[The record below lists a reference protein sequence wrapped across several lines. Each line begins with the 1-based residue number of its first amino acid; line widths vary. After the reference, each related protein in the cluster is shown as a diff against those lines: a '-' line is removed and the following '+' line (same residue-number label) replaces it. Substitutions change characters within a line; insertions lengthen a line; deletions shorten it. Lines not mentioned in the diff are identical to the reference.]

1 MAISPTKQPT
11 VAPFL
16 WDKLLPGP
24 YAAGFKTLFRYD
36 TSRIWKGTRT
46 YTGKFS
52 PDLDGRP
59 VQINIWY
66 PAKSANLMPKMT
78 FADYVN
84 QVAPPQ
90 FSKFNDVMRQRN
102 RDDAISSVSRYQIPR
117 LQAMEMFARRDLR
130 PAPGHFPVV
139 LYFGGL
145 NAPINSNTILAEYLA
160 SHGYVFA
167 SFSARSIR

>member
-1 MAISPTKQPT
+1 
-11 VAPFL
+11 
-16 WDKLLPGP
+16 
-24 YAAGFKTLFRYD
+24 
-36 TSRIWKGTRT
+36 
-46 YTGKFS
+46 
-52 PDLDGRP
+52 
-59 VQINIWY
+59 
-66 PAKSANLMPKMT
+66 MT

-167 SFSARSIR
+167 SFSARSTR